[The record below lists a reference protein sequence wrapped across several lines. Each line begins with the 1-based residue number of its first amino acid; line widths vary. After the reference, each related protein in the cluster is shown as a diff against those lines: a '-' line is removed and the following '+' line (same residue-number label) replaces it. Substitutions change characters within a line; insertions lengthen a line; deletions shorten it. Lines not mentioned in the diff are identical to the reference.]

1 MALDLT
7 NATRDIF
14 RKYDISG
21 ILEKH
26 NSSLSEEADSYAF
39 PIDNNTV
46 GKFTVPKTG
55 WGTLINVQVD
65 KERDTV
71 SSKIWK
77 VLEDKNDEIKQII
90 SEELNSQNI
99 QHRLED
105 LTYSKESSWSQGSKT
120 IYLKIWTY
128 TKTGTESKTPVWFA
142 IAFKGLKQ
150 KRGDP
155 HELMTA
161 SLIAMGN
168 EIQVSSF
175 NRMPLEQR
183 EKAFEDLTEE
193 IYSNATKVNG
203 MSSKDRDLIRGDF
216 VNLAKALSVSNYV
229 IKLLKRKGYKID
241 KVYQTGAKW
250 DSEIQSFKGG
260 GGNKDKYKTI
270 IKAYNSSDLIV
281 KFSNQNRT
289 HYWGLSLK
297 KKGVGLKEP
306 DPTLL
311 NKPIVGEGKG
321 ASQGYLFAKINQA
334 GKDKLNKA
342 EKDFYTEVYK
352 VAFGTVPPTVG
363 DWRKTWLKNLDNR
376 LSDKE
381 KNAALTGKEYRTA
394 NGVIKYPQNTYF
406 ETIDEVFRETFE
418 QPEVFKEFLDVAFRI
433 NIDSYVNQENF
444 HFSLITGSGDLT
456 KDGKLL
462 VKYPDEKT
470 SAFMNEVF
478 TLLFDKGPGG
488 KRKVGPKDFHVV
500 QTRGKKQAFQ
510 VGATAAKL
518 FYTMKIGGASANSGL
533 PIVDLEVRYKGPI
546 TNNPQF
552 QVFITPTFKRYLNAK
567 KQQLGRM
574 HAF

>member
-1 MALDLT
+1 MSLDLT
-7 NATRDIF
+7 KATRDIF

-21 ILEKH
+21 IIEKH
-26 NSSLSEEADSYAF
+26 NSSLSEEADSYTF
-39 PIDNNTV
+39 PINNNEV
-46 GKFTVPKTG
+46 GKFSVPKSG
-55 WGTLINVQVD
+55 WGTLIKVQVD
-65 KERDTV
+65 KERDTI
-71 SSKIWK
+71 SSKIWN
-77 VLEDKNDEIKQII
+77 VLGSKSDEIKQII

-105 LTYSKESSWSQGSKT
+105 LTYAKESSWSQGSKT

-128 TKTGTESKTPVWFA
+128 NKSGNESKNPVWFA

-161 SLIAMGN
+161 TLIAMGKTI
-168 EIQVSSF
+168 EVASF
-175 NRMPLEQR
+175 NRLPLDKR
-183 EKAFEDLTEE
+183 ERAYEELTEE
-193 IYSNATKVNG
+193 IYDNATKVSGISN
-203 MSSKDRDLIRGDF
+203 KDRDLIKGDF

-229 IKLLKRKGYKID
+229 IKLLKKKGYKID

-250 DSEIQSFKGG
+250 DSEIETFKGG
-260 GGNKDKYKTI
+260 GRGNKYDAI
-270 IKAYNSSDLIV
+270 IKAYNSSDLII

-297 KKGVGLKEP
+297 KKGVGIKEP

-321 ASQGYLFAKINQA
+321 SSQGYLFAKINEV
-334 GKDKLNKA
+334 GKNKLNKS
-342 EKDFYTEVYK
+342 EKNFYTEVYK
-352 VAFGTVPPTVG
+352 VAFGVNPPTGG
-363 DWRKTWLKNLDNR
+363 DWRKTWLKKLDNR

-381 KNAALTGKEYRTA
+381 KNAALTGKEYRTPS
-394 NGVIKYPQNTYF
+394 GVVKYPKNTYF
-406 ETIDEVFRETFE
+406 ETIDEVFRDTFQ
-418 QPEVFKEFLDVAFRI
+418 QPEVFKEFLDIAFRI

-470 SAFMNEVF
+470 STFMNEVF

-488 KRKVGPKDFHVV
+488 KRKIGPKDFHVV
-500 QTRGKKQAFQ
+500 QTRGKTQAFQ
-510 VGATAAKL
+510 TGATAAKL
-518 FYTMKIGGASANSGL
+518 FYTMKIGGGSANSGL

-552 QVFITPTFKRYLNAK
+552 QVFITTTFKRYLNAK
-567 KQQLGRM
+567 KQQLGKM
-574 HAF
+574 HGF